1 MIPELEQSLQFRVII
16 YLVSKSSF
24 ILSSPFTVFLWKGCF
39 FILLLSSL
47 LANIPGKLA
56 TDANEIAISV
66 GKCDPRT
73 FESSKPHLTVWCV
86 VCTLYSFETCLFI
99 QCNIYLKSICPK
111 VRHWLMKL
119 PTSPP
124 SAGRAHPS
132 HLVWIKYILSLL

>member
-1 MIPELEQSLQFRVII
+1 MVRSPASWAIARRGKLSLISTFVGPVEGLLF
-16 YLVSKSSF
+16 Y
-24 ILSSPFTVFLWKGCF
+24 SPAFT
-39 FILLLSSL
+39 L
-47 LANIPGKLA
+47 LANFPGKLA
-56 TDANEIAISV
+56 INANEITISV
-66 GKCDPRT
+66 GKCDPRI
-73 FESSKPHLTVWCV
+73 FESSKPHLTVLCI

-111 VRHWLMKL
+111 ARHWLMQL